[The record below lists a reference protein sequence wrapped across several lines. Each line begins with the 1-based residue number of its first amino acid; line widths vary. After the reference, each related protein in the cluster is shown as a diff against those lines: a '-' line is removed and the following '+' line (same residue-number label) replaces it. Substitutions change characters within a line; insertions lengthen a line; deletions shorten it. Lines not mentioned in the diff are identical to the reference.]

1 MCIKKCDGM
10 FVTSYSKESFD
21 LANHINGPGL
31 AAYNKFKKR
40 FKGIEGNVDINRI

>member
-10 FVTSYSKESFD
+10 FVTSYFKESFYVENYVKE
-21 LANHINGPGL
+21 LG
-31 AAYNKFKKR
+31 AYKDFKKR